1 MKRYFVIAIVLLNFI
16 AFGQV
21 GINTTNPVEE
31 LHIANATSSV
41 RVDGLNFPNNANN
54 LGNGNTSRVFVDAE
68 GDLVLG
74 AATNNIELL
83 FNPFNY
89 LADAQTNGGSNSN
102 DIIQTGTGSGYT
114 IGGYPRDLTAAGS
127 TFTLIRPAIVEINY
141 SLSWLIE
148 KSGNPIDDG
157 HARIIQTFMYLRN
170 IGPGGTPV
178 AADYE
183 GAGLI
188 FDLDSGPGVIPA
200 VALGL
205 NGQFHS
211 NGTATG
217 AAGHPYDV
225 VGTANDIVNKY
236 CYNTGTDY
244 IKLGPGTYCP
254 MFAAQ
259 CAVGDT
265 AGTGAVKMWIGGG
278 QDEVQ
283 VIAHYYN

>member
-74 AATNNIELL
+74 AATNNIEIV

-89 LADAQTNGGSNSN
+89 LDDPQTSGGATANVIN
-102 DIIQTGTGSGYT
+102 QTGTGSGYT
-114 IGGYPRDLTAAGS
+114 NAGWPRVIGAGSS
-127 TFTLIRPAIVEINY
+127 TFTLTRPAIVEINY

-157 HARIIQTFMYLRN
+157 HARIIQTFMVLRRG
-170 IGPGGTPV
+170 GPSGALV
-178 AADYE
+178 SVDYE
-183 GAGLI
+183 GVPITLG
-188 FDLDSGPGVIPA
+188 G
-200 VALGL
+200 ALGL

-211 NGTATG
+211 NLTVTG
-217 AAGHPYDV
+217 AAGHPYDGA
-225 VGTANDIVNKY
+225 GTANDIVNKY

-254 MFAAQ
+254 MFFGQ
-259 CAVGDT
+259 CAVGNT
-265 AGTGAVKMWIGGG
+265 GGTGAVKMWIGGG

-283 VIAHYYN
+283 IIAHYYN

>member
-21 GINTTNPVEE
+21 GINTTNPIEE

-74 AATNNIELL
+74 AATNNIEIV

-89 LADAQTNGGSNSN
+89 LEDPQTSGGATANVIN
-102 DIIQTGTGSGYT
+102 QTGTGSGYT
-114 IGGYPRDLTAAGS
+114 SAGWPRVIGAGSS
-127 TFTLIRPAIVEINY
+127 TFTLTRPAIVEINY

-157 HARIIQTFMYLRN
+157 HARIVQTFMVLRSG
-170 IGPGGTPV
+170 GPSGALV
-178 AADYE
+178 SVDYE
-183 GAGLI
+183 GVPITLG
-188 FDLDSGPGVIPA
+188 G
-200 VALGL
+200 ALGL

-211 NGTATG
+211 NLSAIG
-217 AAGHPYDV
+217 ASGHPYDV
-225 VGTANDIVNKY
+225 AGTANDIVNKY

-254 MFAAQ
+254 MFYGQ

-265 AGTGAVKMWIGGG
+265 GGTGAVKMWIGGG

-283 VIAHYYN
+283 IIAHYYN